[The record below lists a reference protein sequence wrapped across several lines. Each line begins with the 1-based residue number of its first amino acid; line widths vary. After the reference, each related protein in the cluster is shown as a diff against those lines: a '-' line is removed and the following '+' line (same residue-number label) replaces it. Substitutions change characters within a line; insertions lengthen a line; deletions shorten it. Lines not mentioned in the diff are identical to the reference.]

1 MYIKVLH
8 KNKTIPI
15 SFLLL
20 LNIYVNRTQNILI
33 KKGMSRSTI
42 IKS

>member
-20 LNIYVNRTQNILI
+20 LNIYDKLDTKYAH
-33 KKGMSRSTI
+33 KKGNA
-42 IKS
+42 